1 MILMKKSEETK
12 RIIIEKVAPLFNK
25 HGYEG
30 TSLSDLTEAVGLTK
44 GALYGNFR
52 NKDEIAVAAL
62 KYNIKRISEEIA
74 EKVSQKSDSCEKLVA
89 MAQYYSDAFDRVTQ
103 SGGCPI
109 LNAAV
114 DSDNSDLPLR
124 DVVIKSLD
132 YWIGSIKNIM
142 GKGIKK
148 GEIRKG
154 LDVETF
160 ASFFVSLIE
169 GGIMLSKV
177 TGDRGHLD
185 GNVSI
190 LKSKIMDELKI

>member
-1 MILMKKSEETK
+1 MKKSEETK
-12 RIIIEKVAPLFNK
+12 RLIIEKVAPLFNK

-30 TSLSDLTEAVGLTK
+30 TSLSDLTKAVGLTK

-52 NKDEIAVAAL
+52 NKDDIAVAAL
-62 KYNIKRISEEIA
+62 KYNIKRIVEEIT
-74 EKVSQKSDSCEKLVA
+74 ERVSQKSDSCDKLIA
-89 MAQYYSDAFDRVTQ
+89 MAEYYSNEFNRVSQ

-124 DVVIKSLD
+124 DVVVKSLD
-132 YWIGSIKNIM
+132 NWTGSIKNIM
-142 GKGIKK
+142 ERGIKR

-154 LDVETF
+154 VDPDAF

-177 TGDRGHLD
+177 TDDRSHLD
-185 GNVSI
+185 RNVSS
-190 LKSKIMDELKI
+190 LKSKIINELRE

>member
-1 MILMKKSEETK
+1 MKKSEETK

-52 NKDEIAVAAL
+52 NKDDIAVAAL
-62 KYNIKRISEEIA
+62 KYNIRRIAEEIA
-74 EKVSQKSDSCEKLVA
+74 VKVSQKSDSCDKLIA
-89 MAQYYSDAFDRVTQ
+89 MAEYYSNAFDRLSQ

-124 DVVIKSLD
+124 DVVVKSLD
-132 YWIGSIKNIM
+132 NWTGSIKNIM
-142 GKGIKK
+142 KRGVKN

-154 LDVETF
+154 VDPEIF

-177 TGDRGHLD
+177 TGDRSHLD
-185 GNVSI
+185 RNVSI
-190 LKSKIMDELKI
+190 LKSKIIDELRE